1 MKVGIVVLNYNDA
14 SQTVDFVRKLQSF
27 HNINTLCVV
36 DNGSNDN
43 SYQTLLCLEN
53 NITKVIGLQNNIG
66 YAAGNNVGLKY
77 LYQNNCDLFIIANP
91 DIVIEE
97 YALYDFVTYINSY
110 PEYGIYGPTIIEGET
125 CNAGWKLMGIGYDIV
140 DNLVYINRWFKGRNR
155 YPKTKYTGEITAV
168 DVVSGCFF
176 AIKRET
182 IDVIGY
188 LDEGT
193 FLYYEENIL
202 AKKAKHAKIK
212 TCVLNNVKVIHNHSV
227 TIDKNI
233 NHYRK
238 MRILKNSQYYYRN
251 QFCKN
256 SKLSKW
262 LLKKTG
268 DFACYIA
275 ACRTPKEILRKRNMK
290 RKKIT
295 FFSLHM
301 QVGGIEKA
309 ICSLANMLIDT
320 YDVEIINVY
329 KLVDPIPFVLDNRVK
344 VTYLTTNMK
353 PNKKEFKKA
362 IKNKKILSTIKE
374 GLYSCKVLWNKR
386 KVIKKA
392 AKYNDGDFIVSS
404 TLVFNKFL
412 QKYQKEKVLIAW
424 EHCHPDKSKNY
435 YKKVQKN
442 TKRFDVFIPA
452 SKSLYDY
459 YKEILTGP
467 KCMYLPLCIDQ
478 MPTKKAQLYT
488 NQITVMGRLS
498 KEKGYNDMLL
508 VLKKIIEK
516 NNEAHLHILGDG
528 DERDHL
534 DALVM
539 ELQLTSHVTFH
550 GSIVGQEKE
559 KVLLN
564 TSVFVTTSH
573 YESFGLVLLEAM
585 SYGIPCISFDSA
597 KGSLEIIE
605 DKSNGYIITNRN
617 IDDMADKIVQLLSKT
632 TKTMQNN
639 AVKKAEKY
647 SYDNVKKAWLKA
659 YKQFETGDIK
669 KRVIFTSSAGGH
681 YSELCEL
688 KELMDKYNSFLLT
701 EDHEMM
707 VEYKKQNKARS
718 WYLRPGTKEHLFKFL
733 WNFPFNIAKS
743 FRVFLKVKPD
753 VIIATGAHTT
763 VPICYIA
770 KLFGKKVIFIETFAN
785 ITTKTL
791 SGKLVYPIADL
802 FLVQWPEM
810 LELYPNAI
818 YRGGLK

>member
-1 MKVGIVVLNYNDA
+1 MKAGIVVLNYNDA
-14 SQTVDFVRKLQSF
+14 SQTIDFVKKLQSF
-27 HNINTLCVV
+27 QNMNAICVV

-43 SYQTLLCLEN
+43 SYTKLLCLEN
-53 NITKVIGLQNNIG
+53 SMTKVIGLDNNIG
-66 YAAGNNVGLKY
+66 YAAGNNAGLKY
-77 LYQNNCDLFIIANP
+77 LYQNDCDIFIIANP
-91 DIVIEE
+91 DIIIEE
-97 YALYDFVTYINSY
+97 YALYDFIAYIHSY
-110 PEYGIYGPTIIEGET
+110 PQYGIYGPTIVEGET
-125 CNAGWKLMGIGYDIV
+125 INAGWKLMGIGYDIK
-140 DNLVYINRWFKGRNR
+140 DNLVYINRWFKKRNR
-155 YPKTKYTGEITAV
+155 YPKSKYTGEATSV

-176 AIKRET
+176 ALKKEV
-182 IDVIGY
+182 IDTIGY

-202 AKKAKHAKIK
+202 AIKAKKANIK
-212 TCVLNNVKVIHNHSV
+212 TCVLNKVKVIHNHSV

-238 MRILKNSQYYYRN
+238 MRILKDSQYYYRD
-251 QFCKN
+251 QFCKDT
-256 SKLSKW
+256 KISKW

-275 ACRTPKEILRKRNMK
+275 ARRTPKDLLSRRNTK
-290 RKKIT
+290 RKKVTI
-295 FFSLHM
+295 FSLHM

-329 KLVDPIPFVLDNRVK
+329 KLVDPIPFSLDSRIQ
-344 VTYLTTNMK
+344 VTYLTTDIK
-353 PNKKEFKKA
+353 PNKKEFKTA
-362 IKNKKILSTIKE
+362 INNKKIISILKE
-374 GLYSCKVLWNKR
+374 GIYACKVLWNKR
-386 KVIKKA
+386 QVIRTA
-392 AKYNDGDFIVSS
+392 AKYNDGDIIVSS
-404 TLVFNKFL
+404 TLVFNKWLKKF
-412 QKYQKEKVLIAW
+412 QKQKVLIAW
-424 EHCHPDKSKNY
+424 EHCHPDKSKKY
-435 YKKVQKN
+435 YKKVQKA
-442 TKRFDVFIPA
+442 TKCFDIFIPA
-452 SKSLYDY
+452 SKSLYEY

-478 MPTKKAQLYT
+478 MPKQIASLHT

-498 KEKGYNDMLL
+498 KEKGYDDMLL
-508 VLKKIIEK
+508 VLKKVLDK
-516 NNEAHLHILGDG
+516 NSEAHLHIVGDG
-528 DERDHL
+528 DEREHL
-534 DALVM
+534 DTLVM
-539 ELQLTSHVTFH
+539 QLGLTNHVTFH
-550 GSIVGQEKE
+550 GRLVGQEKE
-559 KVLLN
+559 SILLN

-585 SYGIPCISFDSA
+585 SYGIPCVSFDSA

-605 DKSNGYIITNRN
+605 DTNNGYIIADRN
-617 IDDMADKIVQLLSKT
+617 IDEMADKIIKLLTKT

-639 AVKKAEKY
+639 AIKKAKQFNY
-647 SYDNVKKAWLKA
+647 NNVKKVWLKA
-659 YKQFETGDIK
+659 FKEFEKEDIR

-688 KELMDKYNSFLLT
+688 NELMDKYNSFLLT

-718 WYLRPGTKEHLFKFL
+718 WYLRPGTKEHLLRFL

-743 FRVFLKVKPD
+743 FKVYLKVRPD
-753 VIIATGAHTT
+753 VVIATGAHTT

-770 KLFGKKVIFIETFAN
+770 KMFGKKVIFIETFAN

-802 FLVQWPEM
+802 FLVQWEEM
-810 LELYPNAI
+810 LELYPNAK